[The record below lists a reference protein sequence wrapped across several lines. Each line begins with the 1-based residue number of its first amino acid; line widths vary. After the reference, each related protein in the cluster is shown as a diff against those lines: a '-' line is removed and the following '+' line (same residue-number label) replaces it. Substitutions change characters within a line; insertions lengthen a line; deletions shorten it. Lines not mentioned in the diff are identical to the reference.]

1 MLGNAGL
8 SIVIALLILG
18 VIIVIHE
25 LGHFLVAKFFK
36 IKVETFSVGF
46 GPRLIGFRKG
56 DTDYR
61 ISAFPLGGYVKMAG
75 ETPMDEI
82 KGLDNEFLSKP
93 KWQRFLVASAGPAMN
108 VILAVGLITGLYI
121 YGTDVPEFLIGQAV
135 INVVEP
141 GSPADRAGIKPGD
154 QIASFDGK
162 DTPDWQD
169 VQNTVLTSPGRALP
183 IVVDRNGKKLEFT
196 ITPERKGREEAGD
209 VGMFPVIRT
218 IVQDVQPNSP
228 AARAG
233 VKSGDEIIR
242 VNGVDLRTSGRT
254 LQQTIQQMPE
264 KTFPITVVRGQNLPQ
279 TGAAAPDRSSGVL
292 TTLWN
297 GFLRVLGRNKTA
309 VDAVSP
315 ALGNAGNAGDTAV
328 SQPPREIELQVS
340 PELRE
345 GRKMIGIG
353 IQFPSVHVKLGAVD
367 AFKKSI
373 QSNKENAV
381 LIFQVIGRLL
391 RREASLKQLDGPVGI
406 VAVSGQAYQAGFA
419 TLLTFMALISL
430 NLGVLN
436 ILPIPIL
443 DGGVILLL
451 VIESLMGRDLSLRMK
466 ERIVQASFVFL
477 LMLTVIVLYNDVV
490 KLLPPTQPTP

>member
-1 MLGNAGL
+1 MFSGAFL
-8 SIVIALLILG
+8 SIVVALLVLG

-36 IKVETFSVGF
+36 IKVEVFSVGF

-56 DTDYR
+56 ETDYR

-75 ETPMDEI
+75 ETPMDTITGEAY
-82 KGLDNEFLSKP
+82 EFLSKP
-93 KWQRFLVASAGPAMN
+93 KWQRFLVAAAGPAMN
-108 VILAVGLITGLYI
+108 VILAVALITGLYI
-121 YGTDVPEFLIGQAV
+121 YGTDVPEFLIGEAV

-154 QIASFDGK
+154 QIVSFDGK
-162 DTPDWQD
+162 EKPDWQD
-169 VQNTVLTSPGRALP
+169 VQNAVLTSPGRPLP
-183 IVVDRNGKKLEFT
+183 IVVERSGKRLELT
-196 ITPERKGREEAGD
+196 VTPDRKGREEAGD

-218 IVQDVQPNSP
+218 LVQDVQPKSP
-228 AARAG
+228 ALRAG
-233 VKSGDEIIR
+233 VKPGDEIIR
-242 VNGVDLRTSGRT
+242 VNGVDLRTSGRS
-254 LQQTIQQMPE
+254 LQQTIQQITE
-264 KTFPITVVRGQNLPQ
+264 KTFPITVLRDGDAAQSAPAAEPPQ
-279 TGAAAPDRSSGVL
+279 GGFFSSA
-292 TTLWN
+292 WN
-297 GFLRVLGRNKTA
+297 GLLHMLGRNTVA
-309 VDAVSP
+309 VDAISRP
-315 ALGNAGNAGDTAV
+315 LGDTHAV
-328 SQPPREIELQVS
+328 AADRRKEVELQVT
-340 PELRE
+340 PELRD
-345 GRKMIGIG
+345 GRRMIGIG
-353 IQFPSVHVKLGAVD
+353 IQYPSVHVKLGVVN
-367 AFKKSI
+367 AFKKSV
-373 QSNKENAV
+373 QSNWDNAA

-406 VAVSGQAYQAGFA
+406 VAVSGQAYAAGFA

-451 VIESLMGRDLSLRMK
+451 IIESLMGRDLSLRMK

-490 KLLPPTQPTP
+490 KLLPPAQAP

>member
-1 MLGNAGL
+1 MLGNAAS
-8 SIVIALLILG
+8 SIIIALLILG

-82 KGLDNEFLSKP
+82 KGLEHEFLSKP

-108 VILAVGLITGLYI
+108 VILAVALITGLYI

-135 INVVEP
+135 INVVEA

-154 QIASFDGK
+154 QIVSFDGK
-162 DTPDWQD
+162 NSPDWQD

-183 IVVDRNGKKLEFT
+183 IVVDRNGKKLDFT

-218 IVQDVQPNSP
+218 IVQDVQANSP
-228 AARAG
+228 ASRAG
-233 VKSGDEIIR
+233 VKPGDEIIR
-242 VNGVDLRTSGRT
+242 VNGIDLRTSGRT
-254 LQQTIQQMPE
+254 LQQTIQQMSE
-264 KTFPITVVRGQNLPQ
+264 KTFPITVVRGQNLPKA
-279 TGAAAPDRSSGVL
+279 GPAAPDRSSGFL

-297 GFLRVLGRNKTA
+297 GVLRVLGRKPA
-309 VDAVSP
+309 VDAVGTS
-315 ALGNAGNAGDTAV
+315 LGNAV
-328 SQPPREIELQVS
+328 SENPTQVALVKPEEVELQVS
-340 PELRE
+340 PEMRE

-353 IQFPSVHVKLGAVD
+353 IQFPSVHVKLGPVD
-367 AFKKSI
+367 AFKKSL

-451 VIESLMGRDLSLRMK
+451 VIESLLGRDLSLRMK

>member
-1 MLGNAGL
+1 MLGSAFS
-8 SIVIALLILG
+8 SIAVAAVVLG
-18 VIIVIHE
+18 IIIVIHE

-75 ETPMDEI
+75 ETPMDTITGEAY
-82 KGLDNEFLSKP
+82 EFLSKP
-93 KWQRFLVASAGPAMN
+93 KWQRFLVAAAGPAMN
-108 VILAVGLITGLYI
+108 MFLAVGLIMGLYV
-121 YGTDVPEFLIGQAV
+121 YGTDVPEFLMGQAV

-141 GSPADRAGIKPGD
+141 GSPADKAGIKPGD
-154 QIASFDGK
+154 QIVSLDGK
-162 DTPDWQD
+162 QKPDWQD
-169 VQNTVLTSPGRALP
+169 VQNTIITSPGRALP
-183 IVVDRNGKKLEFT
+183 ITVERSAKRLNFT
-196 ITPERKGREEAGD
+196 LTPERKGREEAGD

-228 AARAG
+228 AAAAG
-233 VKSGDEIIR
+233 VQPGDEIVR
-242 VNGVDLRTSGRT
+242 VNGIDLRTSGRL
-254 LQQTIQQMPE
+254 LQPTIQQMKE
-264 KTFPITVVRGQNLPQ
+264 STFPITVLRGGNE
-279 TGAAAPDRSSGVL
+279 SSGEGVRR
-292 TTLWN
+292 T
-297 GFLRVLGRNKTA
+297 V
-309 VDAVSP
+309 
-315 ALGNAGNAGDTAV
+315 
-328 SQPPREIELQVS
+328 ELQVT
-340 PELRE
+340 PIMNKD

-353 IQFPSVHVKLGAVD
+353 IQYPTVHIKLGVID
-367 AFKKSI
+367 AFTKSVE
-373 QSNKENAV
+373 SNVENAA

-451 VIESLMGRDLSLRMK
+451 IIESLMGRDLSLRMK

-490 KLLPPTQPTP
+490 KLLPPSQPAP

>member
-1 MLGNAGL
+1 MLGNAAS
-8 SIVIALLILG
+8 SIIIALLILG

-82 KGLDNEFLSKP
+82 KGLEHEFLSKP

-108 VILAVGLITGLYI
+108 VILAIGLITGLYI

-154 QIASFDGK
+154 QIVSFDGK
-162 DTPDWQD
+162 NSPDWQD

-183 IVVDRNGKKLEFT
+183 IVIERGGKQLEFT

-228 AARAG
+228 ASRAG
-233 VKSGDEIIR
+233 VKPGDEIIR
-242 VNGVDLRTSGRT
+242 VNGIDLRTSGRT
-254 LQQTIQQMPE
+254 LQQTIQQMSE

-279 TGAAAPDRSSGVL
+279 AGTAAPDRSSGVL

-297 GFLRVLGRNKTA
+297 GVLRVLGRNKPA
-309 VDAVSP
+309 VDAVAP
-315 ALGNAGNAGDTAV
+315 ALGDTSHPAV
-328 SQPPREIELQVS
+328 VKPEEVELQVA
-340 PELRE
+340 PELRD

>member
-1 MLGNAGL
+1 MIGNAAS
-8 SIVIALLILG
+8 SILVALLILG

-75 ETPMDEI
+75 ETPMDEV
-82 KGLDNEFLSKP
+82 KGLEHEFLSKP

-121 YGTDVPEFLIGQAV
+121 YGTDVPEFLIGQAI

-141 GSPADRAGIKPGD
+141 ASPADRAGIKPGD
-154 QIASFDGK
+154 QIVSFDGK
-162 DTPDWQD
+162 DKPDWQD
-169 VQNTVLTSPGRALP
+169 VQNTVLTSPGRPLP
-183 IVVDRNGKKLEFT
+183 ITVERSGQKMEFT
-196 ITPERKGREEAGD
+196 VTPERKGREESGD

-218 IVQDVQPNSP
+218 IVQDVKANSP

-233 VKSGDEIIR
+233 VKAGDEIIR
-242 VNGVDLRTSGRT
+242 VNGIDLRTSGRT
-254 LQQTIQQMPE
+254 LQQTIQQISE
-264 KTFPITVVRGQNLPQ
+264 KTFPITVLRSANLTPSATAPQEPSRGFL
-279 TGAAAPDRSSGVL
+279 SSV
-292 TTLWN
+292 WN
-297 GFLRVLGRNKTA
+297 GLLRLVGRSEPAADVANPAPVLADTKAVADGRFKE
-309 VDAVSP
+309 V
-315 ALGNAGNAGDTAV
+315 
-328 SQPPREIELQVS
+328 ELNVS
-340 PELRE
+340 PELQD

-353 IQFPSVHVKLGAVD
+353 IQFPSVHVKLGAVE

-490 KLLPPTQPTP
+490 KLLPPTQPAP

>member
-1 MLGNAGL
+1 MLGNAAS
-8 SIVIALLILG
+8 SIIIAGIVLG
-18 VIIVIHE
+18 IIIVIHE
-25 LGHFLVAKFFK
+25 LGHFMVAKFFK

-46 GPRLIGFRKG
+46 GPRVIGFRKG

-75 ETPMDEI
+75 ETPMDEV
-82 KGLDNEFLSKP
+82 KGLDYEFLSKP

-121 YGTDVPEFLIGQAV
+121 YGTDVPEFLIGQAIV
-135 INVVEP
+135 NVVEP
-141 GSPADRAGIKPGD
+141 GSPAEKAGIKPGD
-154 QIASFDGK
+154 QIISFDGK
-162 DTPDWQD
+162 KNPDWQD
-169 VQNTVLTSPGRALP
+169 VQNSVLVNPGRALP
-183 IVVDRNGKKLEFT
+183 ITIERNGNTSQLT
-196 ITPERKGREEAGD
+196 VTPERKGREEAGD

-228 AARAG
+228 ASRAG
-233 VKSGDEIIR
+233 VKPGDEIIR
-242 VNGVDLRTSGRT
+242 VNATDLRTSGRT
-254 LQQTIQQMPE
+254 LQQTIQQMSE
-264 KTFPITVVRGQNLPQ
+264 KTFPITVL
-279 TGAAAPDRSSGVL
+279 RSENPLQSSPAVQQPSQGVL
-292 TTLWN
+292 SMLWN
-297 GFLRVLGRNKTA
+297 GVLHVLGRGRPASDVAN
-309 VDAVSP
+309 P
-315 ALGNAGNAGDTAV
+315 ALADSHRAIE
-328 SQPPREIELQVS
+328 PPAESKEVELQVS
-340 PELRE
+340 PEMRD
-345 GRKMIGIG
+345 GRRMIGIG
-353 IQFPSVHVKLGAVD
+353 IQFPTVHVKLAPVQ
-367 AFKKSI
+367 AFEKSI
-373 QSNKENAV
+373 ESNKENAA

-391 RREASLKQLDGPVGI
+391 RREASLKQLDGPVQI

-430 NLGVLN
+430 NLGILN

-477 LMLTVIVLYNDVV
+477 LMLTVIVIYNDVV